1 MVDLTRPGPK
11 WWAVVV
17 VLALVIA
24 ACGSGDDEVDT
35 TGSTGSGGTRGEGS
49 DVIGDWTISE
59 ITTDGETVEVP
70 EGALI
75 TLGLDGAAVGGTAA
89 CNSYGGQYRTEGD
102 QMVFEELFWTEMGC
116 EAPLM
121 NLEALVL
128 GVLGASP
135 RFAATVDSLTLT
147 ADSTVLRFAPTPE
160 VEVAALVDNE
170 WELSGFIEGPAAS
183 SRAGVERVHLLF
195 AADGSLGG
203 NAGCN
208 GLRST
213 WSTEDDTL
221 SIGALSIGEVAI
233 TRMSCGPE
241 IDDLEQTVLAILAE
255 VDRYE
260 IEGQRLVVWA
270 GDDAL
275 DLRAR

>member
-1 MVDLTRPGPK
+1 M
-11 WWAVVV
+11 
-17 VLALVIA
+17 
-24 ACGSGDDEVDT
+24 
-35 TGSTGSGGTRGEGS
+35 
-49 DVIGDWTISE
+49 IGDWTISE
-59 ITTDGETVEVP
+59 ITTDGTPVEVP
-70 EGALI
+70 DGALI
-75 TLGLDGAAVGGTAA
+75 TLRLDGAEAGGTAA
-89 CNSYGGQYRTEGD
+89 CNSFGGQYRTEGD
-102 QMVFEELFWTEMGC
+102 RMVLELFSTEMGC

-121 NLEALVL
+121 NLEELVL
-128 GVLGASP
+128 GVFGASP
-135 RFAATVDSLTLT
+135 RFTATTDSLTLT

-160 VEVAALVDNE
+160 VEVAALVDND

-183 SRAGVERVHLLF
+183 SRPGVERVHLLF

-221 SIGALSIGEVAI
+221 AGGALSIGEVAI

-255 VDRYE
+255 ADRYE
-260 IEGQRLVVWA
+260 IEGRRLVVWA

-275 DLRAR
+275 DLRVR